1 MGPNHFTLKD
11 GGASCG
17 ICGTKNPLG
26 NLRRMSIQE
35 VTEPS
40 EIIVCFTQ
48 SGTRAGQQ
56 SRPIATQ
63 SKEPAEDR
71 LGKAIAGSQK
81 IVFSGSA
88 SVNKPVHAL

>member
-1 MGPNHFTLKD
+1 MVYL
-11 GGASCG
+11 GATEEQIAAHRSALG
-17 ICGTKNPLG
+17 QTGQESPL
-26 NLRRMSIQE
+26 
-35 VTEPS
+35 
-40 EIIVCFTQ
+40 
-48 SGTRAGQQ
+48 
-56 SRPIATQ
+56 IATQ